1 MPTTPAV
8 HLHEPRWPPLAG
20 VIVAVALHYALPA
33 SMRIG
38 PPWVG
43 ATLVLALA
51 AVAFRAAVTEQR
63 TLNQRVGYVI
73 VVLLTGA
80 VINGVVR
87 LMLAVI
93 DKSQP
98 PIILLQ
104 SALILWPSNII
115 TFALWYWRLDAG
127 GPLARAHRPG
137 RHDGAFLFP
146 QMMDT
151 ERQDERWR
159 PHFIDYL
166 FLSFNTSTAFS
177 PTDVPILSRWAKV
190 LTMIQAVISLATVLV
205 LVARAINTL

>member
-1 MPTTPAV
+1 M
-8 HLHEPRWPPLAG
+8 
-20 VIVAVALHYALPA
+20 AVALHYALPR
-33 SMRIG
+33 SMRVG

-43 ATLVLALA
+43 AALVLALS
-51 AVAFRAAVTEQR
+51 AVAFRAAVKDNQ

-73 VVLLTGA
+73 VTLLTGA
-80 VINGVVR
+80 VITGVVR

-93 DKSQP
+93 EKSQP
-98 PIILLQ
+98 PLVLLQ
-104 SALILWPSNII
+104 SALILWPSNVI

-127 GPLARAHRPG
+127 GPLARAYRPG

-151 ERQDERWR
+151 GRQDERWR

-190 LTMIQAVISLATVLV
+190 LTMIQSVISLAIVLV
-205 LVARAINTL
+205 LVARAINSM